1 MKQSNNLVVLH
12 AFGNEFEALQSEVI
26 LTTSLKE
33 LVSQLTMP
41 GLITV
46 DTEDESK
53 KKGDTVQV
61 QCPVVFKEA
70 LEHGE
75 SSIATDIVE
84 QVVDVKLN
92 RQPYVEFK
100 MSDRE
105 YNSMII
111 GTIPKALQG
120 AINVLAYTIN
130 SAIVDLYKEVPNYS
144 GNLESTN
151 DRTRIDLIKGKTG
164 MDLLNAFGTRNLVLT
179 SETSADFLKDFTSG
193 NDQTAERDGII
204 GRRIGFNIYEENQ
217 AVTHK
222 AGTAS
227 ADAGIKTT
235 GITGAGSSVISLT
248 GATAG
253 ATFKHG
259 DVIQIA
265 GVEGSFSVASDVIA
279 VGGSAVVTLTNDL
292 EVDVPANAAVAV
304 LSDHRVDLAF
314 LPEAFMIVFRQ
325 LETPTNSG
333 STTISSLTDPNTGIT
348 LRLLSWYEPKT
359 ESTHWK
365 LETLFGVK
373 AIAPDRAIRM
383 GGH

>member
-1 MKQSNNLVVLH
+1 MNQSTKLVVML
-12 AFGNEFEALQSEVI
+12 AYGNDFEALQSEVI
-26 LTTSLKE
+26 LTTALKE

-46 DTEDESK
+46 DTADESK
-53 KKGDTVQV
+53 KKGETVQV

-75 SSIATDIVE
+75 SSVATDIE
-84 QVVDVKLN
+84 EKVVDVKLN

-100 MSDRE
+100 LSDRE
-105 YNSMII
+105 YNSMID
-111 GTIPKALQG
+111 GTIPKSLQG
-120 AINVLAYTIN
+120 ALNVLAYTVN
-130 SAIVDLYKEVPNYS
+130 SACVDMYKDVPHYT
-144 GNLESTN
+144 GNLESNN
-151 DRTRIDLIKGKTG
+151 DRTRFDIIKTKTG

-193 NDQTAERDGII
+193 NDQTAERDGVI
-204 GRRIGFNIYEENQ
+204 GRRMGFDIYEENQ

-227 ADAGIKTT
+227 ADAGIKTSA
-235 GITGAGSSVISLT
+235 ITGAGSLAISLT

-259 DVIQIA
+259 DVLKIA
-265 GVEGSFSVASDVIA
+265 GVPGSFSVASDVVA
-279 VGGSAVVTLTNDL
+279 AGGSAVVTLTSKL
-292 EVDVPANAAVAV
+292 EADVPANASVTV
-304 LSDHRVDLAF
+304 VGDHRVDLAF

-325 LETPTNSG
+325 LETPANSG

>member
-1 MKQSNNLVVLH
+1 MSRFNKIV
-12 AFGNEFEALQSEVI
+12 AMRAYGNDFKAIQSEVI
-26 LTTSLKE
+26 LTTALKE

-41 GLITV
+41 NLITV
-46 DTEDESK
+46 DTQDESK

-75 SSIATDIVE
+75 SSVATDIVE
-84 QVVDVKLN
+84 QVIDVKLN

-100 MSDRE
+100 MTDRE
-105 YNSMII
+105 YNSMIL
-111 GTIPKALQG
+111 GTIPKAFQG
-120 AINVLAYTIN
+120 AINILAYTIN
-130 SAIVDLYKEVPNYS
+130 AACIDMYKEVSYFS
-144 GNLESTN
+144 GDLISNNE
-151 DRTRIDLIKGKTG
+151 RTRFDLIKAKTG
-164 MDLLNAFGTRNLVLT
+164 MDLLNAFGNRSLVLT

-193 NDQTAERDGII
+193 NDQAAERDGII

-217 AVTHK
+217 AVSHRS
-222 AGTAS
+222 GTAS
-227 ADAGIKTT
+227 ADAGIKTSAV
-235 GITGAGSSVISLT
+235 TGAGSLMLAVS
-248 GATAG
+248 GASDG

-259 DVIQIA
+259 DVIIIA
-265 GVEGSFSVASDVIA
+265 GIEGSYCVASDAVA
-279 VGGSAVVTLTNDL
+279 VGGSAVLTLTKALDV
-292 EVDVPANAAVAV
+292 EVPANASVTV
-304 LSDHRVDLAF
+304 VGDHRVDMAF
-314 LPEAFMIVFRQ
+314 LKEAFMIVFRQ

>member
-1 MKQSNNLVVLH
+1 MNQSNNLVVLR
-12 AFGNEFEALQSEVI
+12 AYGNEFEALQSEVI
-26 LTTSLKE
+26 LTTALKE

-46 DTEDESK
+46 DTQDESK

-105 YNSMII
+105 YNSMIQ

-120 AINVLAYTIN
+120 ALNILAYTIN
-130 SAIVDLYKEVPNYS
+130 SACIDMYKEVPYFS
-144 GNLESTN
+144 GDLTSKNE
-151 DRTRIDLIKGKTG
+151 RTRFDLIKGKTG
-164 MDLLNAFGTRNLVLT
+164 MDLLNAFGTRNFVVT

-193 NDQTAERDGII
+193 NDQVAERDGII
-204 GRRIGFNIYEENQ
+204 GRRLGFNIYEENQ
-217 AVTHK
+217 AVSHV

-227 ADAGIKTT
+227 TDAGIKTT
-235 GITGAGSSVISLT
+235 GITAAGSFMLSVS

-259 DVIQIA
+259 DVITIA
-265 GVEGSFSVASDVIA
+265 GVKGSFSVASDVIA
-279 VGGSAVVTLTNDL
+279 VGGSAVLTLTSA
-292 EVDVPANAAVAV
+292 VDVDVLADSAVTV
-304 LSDHRVDLAF
+304 TGDHRVDIAF

-373 AIAPDRAIRM
+373 AIAPDRAIRV

>member
-1 MKQSNNLVVLH
+1 MNRQNKIVALR
-12 AFGNEFEALQSEVI
+12 AYGNDFQALQSEVI
-26 LTTSLKE
+26 LTTALKE

-41 GLITV
+41 NLITV
-46 DTEDESK
+46 DTQDESK

-75 SSIATDIVE
+75 SSVATDIVE

-105 YNSMII
+105 YNSMIQ

-120 AINVLAYTIN
+120 AINILAYTIN
-130 SAIVDLYKEVPNYS
+130 AACVDMYKDVPHYS
-144 GNLESTN
+144 GDLTSKNE
-151 DRTRIDLIKGKTG
+151 RTRFDLIKGKTG
-164 MDLLNAFGTRNLVLT
+164 MDLLNAFGVRSLTVT

-204 GRRIGFNIYEENQ
+204 GRRLGFNIYEENQ
-217 AVTHK
+217 AVTHR

-227 ADAGIKTT
+227 ADASIKTSA
-235 GITGAGSSVISLT
+235 ITPAGSFMLSVS

-259 DVIQIA
+259 DVITIA
-265 GVEGSFSVASDVIA
+265 GVNGSYSVASDVVA
-279 VGGSAVVTLTNDL
+279 VGGSAVVTLTNAL
-292 EVDVPANAAVAV
+292 EVEVPADAAVTV
-304 LSDHRVDLAF
+304 IGDHRVDVAF
-314 LPEAFMIVFRQ
+314 LKEAFMIVFRQ

-373 AIAPDRAIRM
+373 AIAPDRAIRI

>member
-1 MKQSNNLVVLH
+1 MNRQNKIVALR
-12 AFGNEFEALQSEVI
+12 AYGNDFQALQSEVI
-26 LTTSLKE
+26 LTTALKE

-41 GLITV
+41 NLITV
-46 DTEDESK
+46 DTQDESK

-75 SSIATDIVE
+75 SSVATDIVE

-105 YNSMII
+105 YNSMIQ

-130 SAIVDLYKEVPNYS
+130 AACVDLYKEVPHYS
-144 GNLESTN
+144 GNLTSQNE
-151 DRTRIDLIKGKTG
+151 RTRFDLIKGKTG
-164 MDLLNAFGTRNLVLT
+164 MDLLNAFGTRSLTVT

-204 GRRIGFNIYEENQ
+204 GRRLGFNIYEENQ
-217 AVTHK
+217 AVTHR

-227 ADAGIKTT
+227 ADASIKTSA
-235 GITGAGSSVISLT
+235 ITPAGSFMLSVS

-259 DVIQIA
+259 DVITIA
-265 GVEGSFSVASDVIA
+265 GVDGSYSVASDVVA
-279 VGGSAVVTLTNDL
+279 VGGSAVVTLTNAL
-292 EVDVPANAAVAV
+292 EVEVPADAAVTV
-304 LSDHRVDLAF
+304 IGDHRVDVAF
-314 LPEAFMIVFRQ
+314 LKEAFMIVFRQ

-373 AIAPDRAIRM
+373 AIAPDRAIRI